1 WNAGCNARVHP
12 TGGTMRTLAILPLV
26 AVFGC
31 AHQKP
36 EAKAQA
42 APAAAPAP
50 VAAAGPASTDKS
62 GTCARDSE
70 CADGQLCLDGRCAD
84 ISSNLSACTSV
95 RVHFAFNQSD
105 IDSADRDGLERAA
118 RCLKADRDL
127 HIAVAGNAD
136 ERGTEEYNLALGD
149 RRSHAVADYL
159 RSLGA
164 SDAQLQTVSYG
175 KERPLC
181 SEHDEACWAQNRR
194 ADLMAQ
200 NASKPAR
207 KGHRK

>member
-1 WNAGCNARVHP
+1 
-12 TGGTMRTLAILPLV
+12 MRTLAVLPLI
-26 AVFGC
+26 ALFGC

-36 EAKAQA
+36 EAKSQAAA
-42 APAAAPAP
+42 APAQSVAP
-50 VAAAGPASTDKS
+50 VAAATPGGSA
-62 GTCARDSE
+62 TCARDLD
-70 CADGQLCLDGRCAD
+70 CASGQICLDGRCAD
-84 ISSNLSACTSV
+84 IASNLAACTSV
-95 RVHFAFNQSD
+95 RVHFDFNQSD
-105 IDSADRDGLERAA
+105 IASADRDGLERAA

-127 HIAVAGNAD
+127 SIAIAGNAD

-164 SDAQLQTVSYG
+164 SDAQLKTVSYG

-181 SEHDEACWAQNRR
+181 AEHDEACWAQNRR

-200 NASKPAR
+200 NSTKRPAK
-207 KGHRK
+207 KGRHK

>member
-1 WNAGCNARVHP
+1 
-12 TGGTMRTLAILPLV
+12 MRTLASLPL
-26 AVFGC
+26 AALPLAALFAAGGC

-36 EAKAQA
+36 QAKAETTTTPA
-42 APAAAPAP
+42 AAAPA
-50 VAAAGPASTDKS
+50 VASTQPAAPTNSCSRDVECAAGQI
-62 GTCARDSE
+62 CV
-70 CADGQLCLDGRCAD
+70 DGRCAD

-118 RCLKADRDL
+118 RCMKADRAL

-136 ERGTEEYNLALGD
+136 ERGTEEYNMALGD
-149 RRSHAVADYL
+149 RRAHAVQDYL

-164 SDAQLQTVSYG
+164 SDEQMQTVSYG
-175 KERPLC
+175 KEHPLC
-181 SEHDEACWAQNRR
+181 SDHDEACWAQNRR

-200 NASKPAR
+200 NTPPTGKHKKHAK
-207 KGHRK
+207 

>member
-1 WNAGCNARVHP
+1 
-12 TGGTMRTLAILPLV
+12 MRTLAILPLL

-31 AHQKP
+31 AHQKS
-36 EAKAQA
+36 EAKSQAQA
-42 APAAAPAP
+42 APPPQAQPAAA
-50 VAAAGPASTDKS
+50 ASNDRNS
-62 GTCARDSE
+62 CSRDLDCPS
-70 CADGQLCLDGRCAD
+70 GQLCLDGRCAD
-84 ISSNLSACTSV
+84 IASNLSACTSV

-136 ERGTEEYNLALGD
+136 ERGTEEYNMALGD

-175 KERPLC
+175 KEKPLC

-200 NASKPAR
+200 NGSSSSHKKGRR
-207 KGHRK
+207 K